1 MQPNDSVHHEMMRLV
16 SLSLRFRSRMAV
28 VLSIE
33 LQGIDRINGIYRIG
47 FFFILQI
54 LSVPLFCL
62 RPESLQ
68 RRVQVAAK
76 KNIEV
81 FVAP

>member
-54 LSVPLFCL
+54 LSVPLL
-62 RPESLQ
+62 RLGPESLQ